1 MTKPQNSL
9 SQLIVIPLII
19 WMERICMSC
28 NRPVT
33 VMLKSGLTLQ
43 YDNFEEQKICVDCYI
58 VKYLKKLRTVKQLD
72 HDMRK
77 EKKKKRRQSINLN
90 FE

>member
-1 MTKPQNSL
+1 
-9 SQLIVIPLII
+9 
-19 WMERICMSC
+19 MERLCMSC

-33 VMLKSGLTLQ
+33 VMLKSGLTLE
-43 YDNFEEQKICVDCYI
+43 YDNFEDQKICVDCYI

-77 EKKKKRRQSINLN
+77 KKRKDVNQSINQN

>member
-1 MTKPQNSL
+1 MN
-9 SQLIVIPLII
+9 
-19 WMERICMSC
+19 C

-33 VMLKSGLTLQ
+33 FMLKSGLTLQ
-43 YDNFEEQKICVDCYI
+43 WDNIEEQEKICVDCYI

-77 EKKKKRRQSINLN
+77 KKRKDVNQSINQN